1 MNEEEF
7 SVEVSDE
14 MKKKIQEIADER
26 DNTIT
31 DTTEYLIKRG
41 IQAEREIHSNKKLDI
56 PTDGEVIDSITQA
69 KQAVSQNK
77 MLYILHVSG
86 LIYIIVYSLTDIPID
101 LSLATGI
108 PLGIGLVVT
117 SSIDILKIIK

>member
-14 MKKKIQEIADER
+14 MKKKIQEVADER

-41 IQAEREIHSNKKLDI
+41 IQAEQEIHSNK
-56 PTDGEVIDSITQA
+56 
-69 KQAVSQNK
+69 N
-77 MLYILHVSG
+77 
-86 LIYIIVYSLTDIPID
+86 
-101 LSLATGI
+101 
-108 PLGIGLVVT
+108 
-117 SSIDILKIIK
+117 

>member
-1 MNEEEF
+1 
-7 SVEVSDE
+7 
-14 MKKKIQEIADER
+14 
-26 DNTIT
+26 
-31 DTTEYLIKRG
+31 
-41 IQAEREIHSNKKLDI
+41 
-56 PTDGEVIDSITQA
+56 
-69 KQAVSQNK
+69 